1 MHSDDDAPWLPA
13 IALATGVALLGAF
26 SASSYR
32 FWMASV
38 LAGVLI
44 VWACARVFPAGVT
57 QVLRG
62 RPAALAVLTWLSG
75 AYFSL
80 DYLIS
85 PAAHD
90 VLGLTPGAI
99 GWALTSAGL
108 CWSVVAMWCGAH
120 PAENALVYGRRTV
133 AAAVLFGLGGCA
145 VAAALG
151 AVLPWWGLH
160 LGWALM
166 GAGMGWTHQDTL
178 TRCVTDPNELDLPAD
193 CISQARIATSV
204 TVGGAV
210 GGAALGTFVTA
221 VVAPSADGVEAAR
234 VVIVVLLLTVM
245 LSLTPLLARRAA

>member
-1 MHSDDDAPWLPA
+1 MGYLPLLVLARSAAARTIRDLHVHSDDDAPWLPA

-90 VLGLTPGAI
+90 VLGLTVTLDLNSMNSLPN
-99 GWALTSAGL
+99 L
-108 CWSVVAMWCGAH
+108 CWIIVNNTNWVTY
-120 PAENALVYGRRTV
+120 N
-133 AAAVLFGLGGCA
+133 VLI
-145 VAAALG
+145 
-151 AVLPWWGLH
+151 P
-160 LGWALM
+160 
-166 GAGMGWTHQDTL
+166 
-178 TRCVTDPNELDLPAD
+178 
-193 CISQARIATSV
+193 
-204 TVGGAV
+204 
-210 GGAALGTFVTA
+210 
-221 VVAPSADGVEAAR
+221 
-234 VVIVVLLLTVM
+234 
-245 LSLTPLLARRAA
+245 